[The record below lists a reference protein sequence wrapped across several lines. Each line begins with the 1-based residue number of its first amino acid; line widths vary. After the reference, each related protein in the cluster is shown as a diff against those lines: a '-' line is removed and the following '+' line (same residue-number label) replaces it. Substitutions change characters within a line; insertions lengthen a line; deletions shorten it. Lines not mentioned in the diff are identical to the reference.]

1 MKGLTNW
8 RKIGLKYV
16 RYDRR
21 ARLDKIFFLEIAAVN
36 LIGTFIW
43 GWRRNDDGWKDEPTG
58 ERAPSLSVHKMPRP
72 SYEVDSVSLSTDPKV
87 TESFWDYLNGR
98 IDRLILWPSRKGYC
112 SALYPFYHTAFPPRV
127 PSAFRSWESWLSAT
141 RMLLSSCLYTHLVR
155 TLRNVDIEYWYTQ
168 SNLTQRGIINYHWY
182 PGLFSKSG

>member
-8 RKIGLKYV
+8 QKIGLKYV

-112 SALYPFYHTAFPPRV
+112 SALYPFFHTAFRPASLLRSAAEKAGLAPPGCFYPRASIRTSFV
-127 PSAFRSWESWLSAT
+127 PSEMST
-141 RMLLSSCLYTHLVR
+141 
-155 TLRNVDIEYWYTQ
+155 
-168 SNLTQRGIINYHWY
+168 
-182 PGLFSKSG
+182 

>member
-1 MKGLTNW
+1 MSKCVW
-8 RKIGLKYV
+8 
-16 RYDRR
+16 YDRK
-21 ARLDKIFFLEIAAVN
+21 ARLDKIFFLGMAAVN
-36 LIGTFIW
+36 LIGTFIQ
-43 GWRRNDDGWKDEPTG
+43 GWRRNDDGWKDESAGGRVPF
-58 ERAPSLSVHKMPRP
+58 LSVHKMPRP

-112 SALYPFYHTAFPPRV
+112 SALHPFFDTPFHSAP

-141 RMLLSSCLYTHLVR
+141 RMLLPSCLYTHLVH

-168 SNLTQRGIINYHWY
+168 SNPIQ
-182 PGLFSKSG
+182 